1 MKEYTPGHFVAA
13 IRDVRFETPRM
24 QHAQTVFLAMSPRE
38 QAAVTRACSGLR
50 NISGV
55 GMVTAFEIMVATVQ
69 AIPVDDRKNS

>member
-1 MKEYTPGHFVAA
+1 
-13 IRDVRFETPRM
+13 
-24 QHAQTVFLAMSPRE
+24 MSPRE